1 MLEAINASVNFF
13 NGKNFNGNS
22 NGASFKTYL
31 DYLNTIKNGEN
42 LSALINDQFTIAT
55 NKANELNVNFVE
67 QVETDN
73 SKMLASYDE
82 LQRLVVLMKVDMV
95 QAFDVTIDYVDADG
109 D

>member
-1 MLEAINASVNFF
+1 MEAIDASVDFF
-13 NGKNFNGNS
+13 NGKSFNGTS
-22 NGASFKTYL
+22 NGESFKTYL

-42 LSALINDQFTIAT
+42 LSALINNQFTVAK
-55 NKANELNVNFVE
+55 NKANGLNANFVE
-67 QVETDN
+67 QIETDN

-82 LQRLVVLMKVDMV
+82 LQRLVVLFKVDMV